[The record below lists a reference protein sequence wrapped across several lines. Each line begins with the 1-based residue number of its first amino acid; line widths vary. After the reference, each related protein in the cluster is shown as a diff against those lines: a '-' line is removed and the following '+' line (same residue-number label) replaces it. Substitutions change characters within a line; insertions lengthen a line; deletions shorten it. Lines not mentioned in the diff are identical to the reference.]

1 MCKTYHDKPSA
12 YRKAED
18 EFKPSKH
25 QRRAVLKPYK
35 REKNNKI
42 FFNNE
47 ED

>member
-1 MCKTYHDKPSA
+1 MCKIYHDKPSA
-12 YRKAED
+12 YRKAEG

-35 REKNNKI
+35 RENNKN

>member
-25 QRRAVLKPYK
+25 QCRAVLKPYK
-35 REKNNKI
+35 REKNNKN